1 MQTIVHGNQIIR
13 TVIGKQRV
21 RDTEYRLMKFLLE
34 IEVEDGLLL
43 QNVITGE
50 LVLLTEAER
59 HVLHQLPA
67 RYKDGLEALVY
78 GYYLVP
84 VDFDECLFVQG
95 YRKILQQLERNKVL
109 PITKYTIFPT
119 TCCNA
124 HCFYCFESDYQ
135 KISMDSETAEKVADF
150 IRQNS
155 DGQRVHISWFGG
167 EPTVAENRIDEICRL
182 LTEQKVDFASSMVSN
197 GYLFTKEMVSKAVSE
212 WHLQNIQIT
221 LDGTEEVYNQTKQ
234 YHSTDN
240 AYQRV
245 LNNIMLILEAGIHV
259 SVLLNLD
266 YHNFD
271 DLFALVDELAERFK
285 NYSNLHI
292 ASHVLFNDE
301 GYEKVHH
308 TEEESEELAKRNH
321 LLADYVKNT
330 GLKGNVLGSAER
342 GGTLPKLRYL
352 YCRVNDSGAV
362 VIGPNGCLYKC
373 EHIDHR
379 LTSPACLDHPVF
391 DEQEM
396 EQWFQPAEGKQCKAC
411 RLYPECFVPT
421 GCSNH
426 AKCYP
431 VDAERRI
438 EAFKAIAETVY
449 HSKIVG
455 KGMN

>member
-1 MQTIVHGNQIIR
+1 MQTIVQGNQIVR
-13 TVIGKQRV
+13 TVIGKQRI

-50 LVLLTEAER
+50 LALLTEAER
-59 HVLHQLPA
+59 KTLCHLPVQ
-67 RYKDGLEALVY
+67 YEDGLEALVS

-84 VDFDECLFVQG
+84 VDFDELRFVQG
-95 YRKILQQLERNKVL
+95 YRKILQQLERNKKL

-135 KISMDSETAEKVADF
+135 KISMDSATARKVADF
-150 IRQNS
+150 IQQNS
-155 DGQRVHISWFGG
+155 EGQQIHISWFGG

-182 LTEQKVDFASSMVSN
+182 LTERKVDYVSSMVSN

-221 LDGTEEVYNQTKQ
+221 LDGTEEIYNKTKQ
-234 YHSTDN
+234 YHTKEN

-245 LNNIMLILEAGIHV
+245 LNNIRLILEAGIRV

-266 YHNFD
+266 YHNSD
-271 DLFALVDELAERFK
+271 DLFALVDEVAERFR
-285 NYSNLHI
+285 NYPNLRI

-308 TEEESEELAKRNH
+308 TEEDAEELTKRNH
-321 LLADYVKNT
+321 LIADYVKNA
-330 GLKGNVLGSAER
+330 GLKGGVLGIAER

-379 LTSPACLDHPVF
+379 LTSPASLDHPMF

-396 EQWFQPAEGKQCKAC
+396 EKWFQPAEGKQCKSC
-411 RLYPECFVPT
+411 RLYPECFVPA
-421 GCSNH
+421 GCLNH

-438 EAFKAIAETVY
+438 EAFKTIAETAY

-455 KGMN
+455 KGMS